1 LYKIKQLHALFQK
14 NYADC
19 LIAGAHAEIRSAD
32 EKLTNKKS
40 RSLLNGFQYPA
51 MPVHLLN
58 SINH

>member
-1 LYKIKQLHALFQK
+1 MPCFKK